1 MFQDLLNSIDDAL
14 NDFVIDMFT
23 NLAASVDGTLRLM
36 MILTIIIYGLAM
48 MQGWI
53 EQTLKGA
60 LKHLFMALV
69 VYIFAVNVGL
79 FTSILYELTTNAPSQ
94 LIGSVLS
101 DSSNST
107 DGINGLVGDIFDIG
121 MFTANDLI
129 HETPWNAIGLKFSGV
144 FAMFAT
150 VLLCG
155 YAAYLIVLAKIAVGV
170 LLGLAPIFIGLLMFG
185 GTKGL
190 FEGWLRQL
198 LNYAIIPLLTYTI
211 LLFCIAMLQAPM
223 DSLEAATASGDLN
236 AGAVLP
242 FIFSCIVGFLLLLQV
257 MGITSAIAGGV
268 SLSTLGSGAA
278 AGRLAGKGFGKGYGK
293 SKALGKAGLER
304 IRRMRANKITN

>member
-1 MFQDLLNSIDDAL
+1 MFQDLLNNVDAAL
-14 NDFVIDMFT
+14 NAFVIEMFT
-23 NLAASVDGTLRLM
+23 NLATSISGTLRLM

-69 VYIFAVNVGL
+69 VYIFAINVGL

-94 LIGSVLS
+94 LIGSILS
-101 DSSNST
+101 ETSNSSN
-107 DGINGLVGDIFDIG
+107 GINGFIGDVFDVGLFA
-121 MFTANDLI
+121 ANDLI
-129 HETPWNAIGLKFSGV
+129 HQTHWTAIGLKLSGL

-150 VLLCG
+150 ILLCG
-155 YAAYLIVLAKIAVGV
+155 YAAFLIVLAKIAVGV

-185 GTKGL
+185 GTRGL

-198 LNYAIIPLLTYTI
+198 LNYAIIPLFTYAV
-211 LLFCIAMLQAPM
+211 LLFCIAMLEEPM
-223 DSLEAATASGDLN
+223 SDLLAARASGNLTG
-236 AGAVLP
+236 GAVLP

-268 SLSTLGSGAA
+268 SLSTLGSGTA

-304 IRRMRANKITN
+304 LRRMRANKIAN